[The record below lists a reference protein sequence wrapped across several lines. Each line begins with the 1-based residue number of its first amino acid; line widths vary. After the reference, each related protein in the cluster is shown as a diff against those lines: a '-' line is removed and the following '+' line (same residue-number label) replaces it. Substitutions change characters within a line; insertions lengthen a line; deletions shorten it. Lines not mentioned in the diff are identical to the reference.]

1 MNPTFMCHLFSTLER
16 FRPNA
21 TSCHPGPILDAA
33 LPGELGRDL
42 DEGIGCSQADAFAP
56 VRQVAFV
63 EVLEQA
69 AVVEPQIELG
79 VGPQGWL
86 RPGDREQPC
95 LAVREVEPLRV
106 EQRLVGA
113 VGSDRPQ
120 QKCVDGAWQHVGV
133 GCADEAAGPG
143 GKAEEPGVR
152 EPRVGEPPLPKAP
165 SVGEPGGHAADD
177 SMKVVRRLLRCSA
190 EGFALIDTGSGP
202 G

>member
-1 MNPTFMCHLFSTLER
+1 M
-16 FRPNA
+16 
-21 TSCHPGPILDAA
+21 
-33 LPGELGRDL
+33 
-42 DEGIGCSQADAFAP
+42 
-56 VRQVAFV
+56 
-63 EVLEQA
+63 
-69 AVVEPQIELG
+69 
-79 VGPQGWL
+79 
-86 RPGDREQPC
+86 
-95 LAVREVEPLRV
+95 
-106 EQRLVGA
+106 
-113 VGSDRPQ
+113 
-120 QKCVDGAWQHVGV
+120 DGAWQHVGV